1 MLLDMQFE
9 NAGKFILN
17 KLGKELPQHLS
28 YHSVE
33 HIHDVYTAAE
43 KLGKQ
48 ENISD
53 YEMKLLLTAAW
64 FHDSGFLKGAKDHEE
79 ESCRIT
85 RQTLPDYGYTEE
97 EIERICGMIMATRIP
112 QSPKNHLEEILA
124 DADLDYLGRDDFF
137 TIGDKLFAELS
148 IFGFLKTTDEWN
160 RLQVRF
166 LESHHYFTPTAIQQK
181 QAIKEAHLAL
191 VKSKI
196 K

>member
-1 MLLDMQFE
+1 MQFE
-9 NAGKFILN
+9 NAGQFILN
-17 KLGKELPQHLS
+17 KLNELPQQLS

-33 HIHDVYTAAE
+33 HIHDVYHAAE

-79 ESCRIT
+79 ESCRIAH
-85 RQTLPDYGYTEE
+85 QFLPDFDYSEE
-97 EIERICGMIMATRIP
+97 EIEHICGIIMATRIP

-148 IFGFLKTTDEWN
+148 IFGFLNTEDEWN
-160 RLQVRF
+160 RLQVNF
-166 LESHHYFTPTAIQQK
+166 LESHHYFTKTAIQQR
-181 QAIKEAHLAL
+181 QAKKEAHLAL

>member
-1 MLLDMQFE
+1 MLQDMQFE

-17 KLGKELPQHLS
+17 KLSNELPQHLF

-33 HIHDVYTAAE
+33 HIDDVYAAAE

-64 FHDSGFLKGAKDHEE
+64 FHDSGFLKGAKGHEE
-79 ESCRIT
+79 ESCRIA
-85 RQTLPDYGYTEE
+85 RQFLPDYNYSNE
-97 EIERICGMIMATRIP
+97 EIECICGMIMATQIP

-148 IFGFLKTTDEWN
+148 IFGFLNTEDDWN

-166 LESHHYFTPTAIQQK
+166 LESHHYFTPTAIQQR
-181 QAIKEAHLAL
+181 QAKKEAHLTL

>member
-1 MLLDMQFE
+1 MLQDMQFE

-17 KLGKELPQHLS
+17 KLSKELPQHLS

-33 HIHDVYTAAE
+33 HIQDVYAAAE
-43 KLGKQ
+43 QIGKQ

-64 FHDSGFLKGAKDHEE
+64 FHDSGFLKGPKDHEE
-79 ESCRIT
+79 ESCRIA
-85 RQTLPDYGYTEE
+85 RRTLPGYNYTTEE
-97 EIERICGMIMATRIP
+97 IYRICGMIMATQIP
-112 QSPKNHLEEILA
+112 QYPKNHLEEILA

-137 TIGDKLFAELS
+137 TIGNKLFSELS
-148 IFGFLKTTDEWN
+148 IFGFLNTEDEWN
-160 RLQVRF
+160 QLQVHF
-166 LESHHYFTPTAIQQK
+166 LESHHYFTKTAIQLR
-181 QAIKEAHLAL
+181 QAKKEAHLAL